1 MSWFGIPI
9 ELSRSELPD
18 VVIHICWRSSR
29 LGSLTGSS
37 ECVHRRERNQ
47 ALIGSHRECPPA
59 EWSLKQRDKSVPFA
73 PYMLRSRL
81 VCLEVPANLTPSAN
95 H

>member
-47 ALIGSHRECPPA
+47 AMIGSHRECPPSIGPWSSETRA
-59 EWSLKQRDKSVPFA
+59 EPPHPTCCDLAWSVWEFP
-73 PYMLRSRL
+73 
-81 VCLEVPANLTPSAN
+81 VI
-95 H
+95 